1 MKRLARRASL
11 SFEYRTRLV
20 RSRLACEYRELALS
34 RADREHEQEANFA
47 RLGLSRSHGK
57 SAIAT
62 ALAASRLGAFSEDD
76 NMFSEHLL
84 VFGALSKALPDARE
98 ILEVGTYDG
107 RAALLLANLFPQ
119 ARVTTIDL
127 AANDPIYAQSYQSA
141 RTAEFVRRRDET
153 LSRSNRVQ
161 FLETNSLSLVT
172 DLGSGRF
179 DLVWVDGDHDFPVVA
194 VDLANAVRLAK
205 PGGFVM
211 CDDVV
216 TEKCRRSTTYLS
228 DAAHRTLTAMRG
240 AGLIDEPVYVYKRL
254 GKRHQYPRKFVAIAA
269 ATRAVSRAS

>member
-1 MKRLARRASL
+1 MRRLARRAKLSL
-11 SFEYRTRLV
+11 EYRTGLV
-20 RSRLACEYRELALS
+20 RSRVTCEFRELALS
-34 RADREHEQEANFA
+34 HADREREQEANFA
-47 RLGLSRSHGK
+47 RLGLSRIDAK

-62 ALAASRLGAFSEDD
+62 ALAASRLGTFSEDD
-76 NMFSEHLL
+76 DMFSEHLL
-84 VFGALSKALPDARE
+84 VFGVLSKALPDVRE
-98 ILEVGTYDG
+98 ILEIGTYDG

-119 ARVTTIDL
+119 AQVTTIDL
-127 AANDPIYAQSYQSA
+127 AADDPIYSQSYQSA
-141 RTAEFVRRRDET
+141 RTAEFIRRRNET
-153 LSRSNRVQ
+153 LAGSSRVRFV
-161 FLETNSLSLVT
+161 ETNSLRLAT
-172 DLGSGRF
+172 DLGAGRY

-216 TEKCRRSTTYLS
+216 TETRRRSTTYLS

-254 GKRHQYPRKFVAIAA
+254 GKRHQSPRKFVAV
-269 ATRAVSRAS
+269 ATTRRASRAS